1 MTLEL
6 MQHESNSAKDSKVQP
21 GQTDLEPELRTPGSI
36 CLFIA
41 AHREQ
46 IYSKL

>member
-6 MQHESNSAKDSKVQP
+6 MQCATSSAKDNKVRP

-36 CLFIA
+36 CLFIT

-46 IYSKL
+46 TYTKL